1 MKLSFRT
8 LRADEIECRIAMVK
22 ASGVSL
28 LLYKDARCD
37 MNILDET
44 VGPMNWQRR
53 HERNNAN
60 CVVSIWDDTKNQWVS
75 KEDTGTESFTEKEK
89 GLASDSF
96 KRACFN
102 WCIGRELYTA
112 PFIWIGPDKC
122 IINETGSGSTKK
134 YTCSDRFRVSR
145 IAYDEKRSIVDLQI
159 KNTKNIV
166 VYDIGSPAEEPPLRP
181 LINKTVIKALKQ
193 KLVNENKDIQWV
205 LDSYKIKSFEEM
217 SIKQHANLIENFGLV
232 PEEKHG
238 N

>member
-1 MKLSFRT
+1 MKLNFRT

-122 IINETGSGSTKK
+122 SIGETGSGSTKK
-134 YTCSDRFRVSR
+134 YACSDRFRVSR

-166 VYDIGSPAEEPPLRP
+166 VYDIGSPTEEPPLRP

-193 KLVNENKDIQWV
+193 KLVNEKKDIQWV

-232 PEEKHG
+232 PEEKYG